1 MKNWL
6 LKKIWI
12 FKVFI
17 DILVVLF
24 FRYNGYYF
32 VIIFIYLV
40 LLGFFGMDRFCLG
53 YIGIVVGKLL
63 ILGGVGIWWIVD
75 IVFLVNG
82 MLILDDGSNWVL
94 YYWSRDFRKLFLKY
108 LFVLICWKCVFF
120 FIIFV
125 KNNKYLDGY
134 YDIIVCD

>member
-6 LKKIWI
+6 LKKNWI
-12 FKVFI
+12 FKVCI
-17 DILVVLF
+17 DILIVLF

-94 YYWSRDFRKLFLKY
+94 YYWSRDFRKLLLKY
-108 LFVLICWKCVFF
+108 LFVLICWKFVFF